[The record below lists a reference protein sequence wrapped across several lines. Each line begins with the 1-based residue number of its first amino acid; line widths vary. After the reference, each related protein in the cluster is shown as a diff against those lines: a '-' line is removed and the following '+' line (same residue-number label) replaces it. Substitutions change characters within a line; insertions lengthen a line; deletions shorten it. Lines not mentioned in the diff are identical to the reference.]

1 MHYTVIFLG
10 LVVLVFVA
18 LLVIGGGPDND
29 NDDNPE
35 GGDME
40 EDDNGVS
47 DNNNDGRHGTRR
59 SVPSQT
65 QENRE
70 ARVCITRASRLFT
83 YVGIKYFELQSRKK
97 GIFLS
102 QTKNYKVS

>member
-1 MHYTVIFLG
+1 MHYIVIFLG

-40 EDDNGVS
+40 EDDNDAMERGEAS
-47 DNNNDGRHGTRR
+47 KPNTREQR
-59 SVPSQT
+59 K
-65 QENRE
+65 RG
-70 ARVCITRASRLFT
+70 VCITRASRLLT
-83 YVGIKYFELQSRKK
+83 YVGIKYTSNFRAERRESSFHKQ
-97 GIFLS
+97 I
-102 QTKNYKVS
+102 TMVS